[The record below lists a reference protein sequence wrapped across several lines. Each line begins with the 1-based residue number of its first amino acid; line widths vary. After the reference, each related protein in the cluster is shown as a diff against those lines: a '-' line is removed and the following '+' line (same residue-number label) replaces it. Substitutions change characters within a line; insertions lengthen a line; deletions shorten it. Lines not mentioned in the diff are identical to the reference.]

1 MPMTASFEGNQEPSV
16 WVDEISDEE
25 LQFLEQVM
33 PEHLEAKA
41 LELEQDP
48 ILANPVRS
56 IDDRVQLKRAA

>member
-1 MPMTASFEGNQEPSV
+1 MPMTASFEGTQEPSV
-16 WVDEISDEE
+16 WVDEISEEE

-56 IDDRVQLKRAA
+56 IDDRANLRRAA

>member
-1 MPMTASFEGNQEPSV
+1 MTASFDGTQEPSV
-16 WVDEISDEE
+16 WVDEISEEE

-48 ILANPVRS
+48 IIASPVRS
-56 IDDRVQLKRAA
+56 IGDRVHLKRAA

>member
-1 MPMTASFEGNQEPSV
+1 MPMTASFDGTQEPSV
-16 WVDEISDEE
+16 WVDEISEEE

-56 IDDRVQLKRAA
+56 IDDRANLRRAA

>member
-1 MPMTASFEGNQEPSV
+1 MPMSASFDGTQEPSV
-16 WVDEISDEE
+16 WVDEISVEE

-56 IDDRVQLKRAA
+56 IDDRVNLRRAA

>member
-1 MPMTASFEGNQEPSV
+1 MQMTASFEGTQEPSV
-16 WVDEISDEE
+16 WVDEISEEE

-56 IDDRVQLKRAA
+56 IDDRANLRRAA

>member
-1 MPMTASFEGNQEPSV
+1 MPMTASFEGTQEPSV
-16 WVDEISDEE
+16 WVDEISEEE

-56 IDDRVQLKRAA
+56 IDDRVKLRRAA

>member
-16 WVDEISDEE
+16 WVDEISEEE

-56 IDDRVQLKRAA
+56 IDDRVNLRRAA

>member
-16 WVDEISDEE
+16 WVDEISEEE

-56 IDDRVQLKRAA
+56 IDDRVHHRRAA